1 MKKYYSW
8 LNHVFNFLA
17 VILGVYLAFFINER
31 AKMNQDLEESMTL
44 MRSLANDLSED
55 IRIYEN
61 HQIPVNKAH
70 QQDVERLIDVL
81 MAGDAGDISA
91 LLPEIMRVENFA
103 PTTSTY
109 SSMKASG
116 KISLIKD
123 LSIQKKLSEY
133 YDSIVIES
141 TRKGEYQVDY
151 FTDELLSWLIVNVDL
166 AEMRLLSTDELII
179 LRNKLI
185 IYQSLI
191 DQKIDSYEQVVSDSR
206 ELKQAIEAI
215 MNAE

>member
-1 MKKYYSW
+1 MKKNYSW

-17 VILGVYLAFFINER
+17 VILGVYLAFFMNER

-44 MRSLANDLSED
+44 MRSLVNDLSED

-70 QQDVERLIDVL
+70 HQDVERLIGVL
-81 MAGDAGDISA
+81 MAGDTGDISA

-116 KISLIKD
+116 KISLIND

-141 TRKGEYQVDY
+141 IRKGEYQVDY
-151 FTDELLSWLIVNVDL
+151 FTDELVSWLINNVDL

-191 DQKIDSYEQVVSDSR
+191 YQKIDSYEQVVSDSR
-206 ELKQAIEAI
+206 ELKQAIEAV